1 MRNKLYFG
9 VAALA
14 ALGFAGS
21 AMAQQID
28 EDTYNVNVNI
38 EVAENVS
45 MWAGHENVSLVL
57 AGGPNNDAYSA
68 SSISHINNVGAD
80 ISVTVNGDLPT
91 PTVPGGGVNFFIFQ
105 NSGDTVAA
113 KAAVTANAYNPAG
126 ALAWKDG
133 EEGTTRPYGAVGVAT
148 SIASQPI
155 VYAAATPGELPLP
168 QNINLD
174 VVWDIAPQ

>member
-1 MRNKLYFG
+1 MKKLLM
-9 VAALA
+9 AATAMSMIGL
-14 ALGFAGS
+14 AGS
-21 AMAQQID
+21 AMAQQVD

-45 MWAGHENVSLVL
+45 MWAGHENVNLVL

-68 SSISHINNVGAD
+68 SSISHINNVAAD

-91 PTVPGGGVNFFIFQ
+91 PIVPGGGVNFFIFQ
-105 NSGDTVAA
+105 NTGDTVAA
-113 KAAVTANAYNPAG
+113 KAAVTSNAYNPAG

-133 EEGTTRPYGAVGVAT
+133 EEGTTRAYGSVAVAT

-168 QNINLD
+168 DTFELD